1 MQWDRKDC
9 TLGWS
14 TIWNP
19 AAKIA
24 HLDGAPF
31 GILLCF
37 FCECFSAII
46 LKQHLLF
53 HFIRPAAFYYSTTPS
68 RCKALAGAMNTYFGH
83 LTAAVNPVGAGA
95 IKGRKRTDARRQSFR
110 ETEKD
115 VGCSGN
121 DNIFSHSRSAL
132 FSFQFFSIVSVVS
145 NLRTHTC
152 SIKYS

>member
-95 IKGRKRTDARRQSFR
+95 IKGRKRTDARSPSFR

-115 VGCSGN
+115 VGCRQQQYFQPLPFR
-121 DNIFSHSRSAL
+121 IFGHVAL
-132 FSFQFFSIVSVVS
+132 NVVEK
-145 NLRTHTC
+145 NN
-152 SIKYS
+152 